1 MSHMHVW
8 VVSDYEAHRA
18 REVLPPAPI
27 QCPIPCEVL
36 AARWAH
42 EQRVREQQVHEEHV
56 ARERAEW
63 LERERE
69 AQCGPP
75 RPRKRVR

>member
-1 MSHMHVW
+1 MRW
-8 VVSDYEAHRA
+8 VQRA
-18 REVLPPAPI
+18 RCGPAPAPI

-36 AARWAH
+36 AARWAQD
-42 EQRVREQQVHEEHV
+42 EERVCEQQVHEEHV
-56 ARERAEW
+56 ARETADW

>member
-1 MSHMHVW
+1 M
-8 VVSDYEAHRA
+8 
-18 REVLPPAPI
+18 
-27 QCPIPCEVL
+27 L
-36 AARWAH
+36 AARWAQD
-42 EQRVREQQVHEEHV
+42 EERVCEQQVHEEHV
-56 ARERAEW
+56 ARETADW